1 MCQWVP
7 IRCLWSPKFHS
18 NSYFCRFRF
27 GSVHYTAMVY
37 VNGQH
42 LVTHAGGHLPFEAEV
57 TKNNILPNIFLVKVG
72 PLLTFVDENRVTVAV
87 NNTLSRWFHAPV
99 IFTNIIL
106 SYPLLSGS
114 RCLRARYDGNPN
126 PQSETFCFQFVASY
140 HIHGH
145 DGQSKD
151 RWRIF
156 IFTLK
161 HHLESWWPFCLLA
174 DTQLATPP

>member
-99 IFTNIIL
+99 IVFNKYSSISKQIALNQPSSPRSSYQRQHYLIL
-106 SYPLLSGS
+106 SPVVRFTVPQGEVRWQPESPKWDFLLSIC
-114 RCLRARYDGNPN
+114 CLLPYP
-126 PQSETFCFQFVASY
+126 
-140 HIHGH
+140 
-145 DGQSKD
+145 
-151 RWRIF
+151 W
-156 IFTLK
+156 
-161 HHLESWWPFCLLA
+161 SWWA
-174 DTQLATPP
+174 E